1 MRVVRRKGRDATQTE
16 FLIGT
21 NTPVLSLY
29 GCDDKMKL
37 RMWHSNLGCIKI
49 RTISRGFPPYKIK
62 IPHINILPKTL
73 QVAGELIF

>member
-37 RMWHSNLGCIKI
+37 RMWHSNLG
-49 RTISRGFPPYKIK
+49 GFPPYKIK

-73 QVAGELIF
+73 QVAGELNF